1 MEISIKHVG
10 KRIVTLQIQTQS
22 VVIEEDI
29 ADLNGKVDEQFIQD
43 LENVTNELKEH
54 NKELK

>member
-29 ADLNGKVDEQFIQD
+29 ADLNGKVDEQFI
-43 LENVTNELKEH
+43 
-54 NKELK
+54 